1 MGKLIYSGVCSL
13 DGYIEDPEGSFQ
25 FAAPSEEVHQFFND
39 RFRDLGTQIYG
50 RGLYETMAVWE
61 TMGTGEDDPAVIRD
75 FGEIWRGVDK
85 LVISRTLEGVSTER
99 TRLEREFDARLI
111 QELKDVSVADLVIGG
126 PGLAASA
133 FDAGLVDMVELAY
146 VPVSVGGGKPA
157 LPAGTRL
164 DLKLLEEQR
173 FENGFVHLRYE
184 VVG

>member
-1 MGKLIYSGVCSL
+1 MGKLIYSAICSL
-13 DGYIEDPEGSFQ
+13 DGYIEDGDGSFQ

-61 TMGTGEDDPAVIRD
+61 AMGTGADDPDVIRD

-85 LVISRTLEGVSTER
+85 LVFSRTLETVTTER
-99 TRLEREFDARLI
+99 TRLEREFDVQLV
-111 QELKDVSVADLVIGG
+111 QGLKDASDADLVIGG
-126 PGLAASA
+126 PGIAASA
-133 FDAGLVDMVELAY
+133 FAAGLVDVVELAY

-157 LPAGTRL
+157 LPAGLRL

-173 FENGFVHLRYE
+173 FDNDFVHLSYE
-184 VVG
+184 IVG